1 MNKTQRQAGGVVP
14 WLHLRIAAV
23 ESPGGGIRPPST
35 TTLRGRISPLRDS
48 MLGASSGDGQACRPL
63 VDVSETD
70 DGYVLEVEVPG

>member
-1 MNKTQRQAGGVVP
+1 M
-14 WLHLRIAAV
+14 
-23 ESPGGGIRPPST
+23 
-35 TTLRGRISPLRDS
+35 RGRISPLRDS